1 MRRRGWALVA
11 RIQILQLFNFF
22 SPIQAATLSTLVVL
36 QVPSVSSLA
45 PNRDSRQEESCHL
58 RELDLCLASV
68 AVFTQNNNPHPITNT
83 EINRQC
89 KLLMETE
96 TCLGNFTHRCMT
108 EQQGP
113 LFNLFLDGGL
123 DSIRDLCKPHSK
135 LRDSYLKHGD
145 CINAQNKG
153 QRVCLKDFQASLEKA
168 VEIEWQERL
177 KLGCW

>member
-1 MRRRGWALVA
+1 
-11 RIQILQLFNFF
+11 
-22 SPIQAATLSTLVVL
+22 
-36 QVPSVSSLA
+36 
-45 PNRDSRQEESCHL
+45 
-58 RELDLCLASV
+58 
-68 AVFTQNNNPHPITNT
+68 
-83 EINRQC
+83 
-89 KLLMETE
+89 
-96 TCLGNFTHRCMT
+96 MT